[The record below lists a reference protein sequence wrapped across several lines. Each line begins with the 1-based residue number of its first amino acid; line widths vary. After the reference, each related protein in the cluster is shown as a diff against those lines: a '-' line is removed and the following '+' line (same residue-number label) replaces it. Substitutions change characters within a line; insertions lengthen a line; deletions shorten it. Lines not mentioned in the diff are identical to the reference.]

1 MSGKTILIAG
11 TIVEHEKVTGGVP
24 TWKRIPRV
32 TEIGSVGDQADP
44 KENTTLAD
52 KHKTYG
58 DGLQDSADKNLKG
71 QYIPPKISGEDE
83 YDNYL
88 LQQEF
93 IKRCRAKEEFNVRVI
108 WPDGEVNGFLYKSLG
123 FEFDQGTQEDWKMWT
138 TNGKQNSITVFGL
151 TLSGTATVAV
161 SATTTL
167 TLTADPADVDLT
179 ADDIYWSTS
188 ASGEATVVD
197 GEVTGV
203 AAGVATITATFR
215 GVTATLEVE
224 VTA

>member
-71 QYIPPKISGEDE
+71 QYIPPKTPGEDE

-151 TLSGTATVAV
+151 TLSGATTVAV

-167 TLTADPADVDLT
+167 TLTADPSDVDLT

-188 ASGEATVVD
+188 ASDVATVFD
-197 GEVTGV
+197 GVVTGV
-203 AAGVATITATFR
+203 SAGVATITATFR
-215 GVTATLEVE
+215 GVSTDIE
-224 VTA
+224 VTVS

>member
-11 TIVEHEKVTGGVP
+11 TIVEHEKVIGGVP

-71 QYIPPKISGEDE
+71 QYIPPKTSGEDE

-123 FEFDQGTQEDWKMWT
+123 FEFNQGTQEDWKMWT
-138 TNGKQNSITVFGL
+138 TNGKQNSTTVFGL

-161 SATTTL
+161 KSSISTL
-167 TLTADPADVDLT
+167 TLTADPADVNLT
-179 ADDIYWSTS
+179 ADRIYWSTS
-188 ASGEATVVD
+188 APGVATVVN
-197 GEVTGV
+197 GVVTGV
-203 AAGVATITATFR
+203 SAGVATITATFR
-215 GVTATLEVE
+215 GVSTNIK
-224 VTA
+224 VTVS

>member
-11 TIVEHEKVTGGVP
+11 TIVEHEKVIGGVP

-32 TEIGSVGDQADP
+32 TEIGSIGDQADP

-71 QYIPPKISGEDE
+71 QYIPPKTSGEDG
-83 YDNYL
+83 YDDYL

-151 TLSGTATVAV
+151 TLSGDNTISVGGT
-161 SATTTL
+161 STL

-188 ASGEATVVD
+188 ASGVATVVD
-197 GEVTGV
+197 GIVIGV
-203 AAGVATITATFR
+203 SAGVATITATFR
-215 GVTATLEVE
+215 GVSTDIE
-224 VTA
+224 VTVS

>member
-32 TEIGSVGDQADP
+32 TEIGSIGDQSDP

-71 QYIPPKISGEDE
+71 QYIPPKIPGEDE

-138 TNGKQNSITVFGL
+138 TNGKQNSSTVFGL
-151 TLSGTATVAV
+151 NMSDIATVKV

-167 TLTADPADVDLT
+167 KLTADPADVDLT
-179 ADDIYWSTS
+179 ADKIYWATGN
-188 ASGEATVVD
+188 SGIATVVN
-197 GEVTGV
+197 GVVTGV
-203 AAGVATITATFR
+203 SAGTVDITATFR
-215 GVTATLEVE
+215 GVTSKLNVK

>member
-11 TIVEHEKVTGGVP
+11 TIVEHEKVIGGVP

-71 QYIPPKISGEDE
+71 QYIPPKTSGEDE

-167 TLTADPADVDLT
+167 TLTADPSDVDLT

-188 ASGEATVVD
+188 ASGVATVVN
-197 GEVTGV
+197 GVVTGV
-203 AAGVATITATFR
+203 SAGVATITATFR

>member
-11 TIVEHEKVTGGVP
+11 TIVEHEKVIGGVP

-71 QYIPPKISGEDE
+71 QYIPPKTPGEDE

-93 IKRCRAKEEFNVRVI
+93 IKRCRAKEEFNVRVT

-167 TLTADPADVDLT
+167 TLTADPSDVDLT
-179 ADDIYWSTS
+179 ADEIYWATGN
-188 ASGEATVVD
+188 SGIATVVN
-197 GEVTGV
+197 GVVTGV
-203 AAGVATITATFR
+203 SAGTVDITATFR